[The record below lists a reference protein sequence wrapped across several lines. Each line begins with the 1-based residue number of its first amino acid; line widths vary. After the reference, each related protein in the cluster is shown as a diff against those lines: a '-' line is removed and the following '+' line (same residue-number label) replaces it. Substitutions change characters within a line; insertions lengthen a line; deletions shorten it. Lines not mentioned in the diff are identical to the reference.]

1 MKLDGTIRAGVTLEY
16 PAYLVD
22 SAPGRWDEEQNGG
35 EEELR
40 RERCKREKKREE
52 KTS

>member
-22 SAPGRWDEEQNGG
+22 SAPRRWDEEQNGG

-40 RERCKREKKREE
+40 RGRCVRERKIEE